1 MKGILII
8 VVILA
13 SIGSQAQSVSREAVN
28 SAGATMDNG
37 SYSLSMSLGQI
48 AITTLEQP
56 GNSLTQGFQQPESHC
71 FGDINGDGF
80 IDTADLLLLLGD
92 FGCLMNCSSD
102 LTGDGF
108 VNTDDLLAFLGV
120 YGTSCS

>member
-56 GNSLTQGFQQPESHC
+56 GNSLTQGFQH
-71 FGDINGDGF
+71 
-80 IDTADLLLLLGD
+80 LLQLKTFHLELPLKRIRQHELRLG
-92 FGCLMNCSSD
+92 SSD
-102 LTGDGF
+102 KK
-108 VNTDDLLAFLGV
+108 N
-120 YGTSCS
+120 